1 MTSTHGNFHTYELA
15 VVKLNARGLRLPL
28 LALAPDGVAV
38 HGPTL
43 VGYGAAHLVDG
54 LVGPA
59 DVQALSR
66 VLVEYGLVRALHV
79 GAPPDP
85 RAEVLANDVGRVGRI
100 LRVGQRALLSVMH
113 MFQGNDVK

>member
-1 MTSTHGNFHTYELA
+1 MGVTSFHAYLVTYKLA

-38 HGPTL
+38 HGSTL
-43 VGYGAAHLVDG
+43 VGYGPAHLVDG
-54 LVGPA
+54 LVGPT

-85 RAEVLANDVGRVGRI
+85 RTEVLANDVGRVGRV
-100 LRVGQRALLSVMH
+100 LRVGQQALLNGMH
-113 MFQGNDVK
+113 MFQ

>member
-1 MTSTHGNFHTYELA
+1 MYTYEFA

-38 HGPTL
+38 HGPAL

-59 DVQALSR
+59 DVQALSC

-85 RAEVLANDVGRVGRI
+85 RTEVLADDVGRVCRV
-100 LRVGQRALLSVMH
+100 LRVGQRTLLNGMH
-113 MFQGNDVK
+113 MFQRNDVK